1 MLKAMAE
8 VEAQDGQDGASDA
21 LRGELARLDAEV
33 ARLADAIARGGDM
46 PSLVALLGEREQRRA
61 HVRTALADHERQR
74 VAPRDAGAVL
84 GA

>member
-1 MLKAMAE
+1 
-8 VEAQDGQDGASDA
+8 
-21 LRGELARLDAEV
+21 
-33 ARLADAIARGGDM
+33 M
-46 PSLVALLGEREQRRA
+46 PSLVALLGEREPRRA